1 MITLVP
7 TWAHHYDSF
16 WDAIKR
22 RNNWFIKLRYG
33 AVLMLIAF
41 LLSAE
46 LILHAAY
53 TDLQVRVFVI
63 LVLAILAYN
72 ISFQKVSKNLKCIP
86 GKFNPLH
93 LSLVQMLFDL
103 YVLTLIVY
111 YTGGIESPLFML
123 FVFHM
128 IIGSLIL
135 PGKIIYSLAGLV
147 IIVFCSLTFGEYF
160 NILNHHSVKGL
171 LQVPI
176 YNNLHFLL
184 AYNSVFAFVIIF
196 SVVLANHIA
205 VQLYKMEQELVES
218 LKKLNDAE
226 IEKQKYIMGVV
237 HEIKTPLSAVHSY
250 LDLILQ
256 KYLGPIS
263 DKVEEKLLR
272 ARIRSDEALQL
283 TDDVLKI
290 SRLRLLDEIA
300 GEEID
305 LKELLCQI
313 HNQQK
318 INIQSKNIS
327 FNLIDDRKDDR
338 KIKGD
343 FLLLEIAFSNLI
355 NNSVKYVKEN
365 GIIEVKLYSD
375 NENILVSVIDNGIG
389 IPQKDLRNIFKDF
402 YRASNI
408 KQKSYEG
415 TGLGLSF
422 VKQIVEK
429 HNGKINVESPSGIG
443 DKDNPGTSFK
453 VTIPF
458 KEHL

>member
-7 TWAHHYDSF
+7 TWAHHYDAF

-46 LILHAAY
+46 LILHTAF

-72 ISFQKVSKNLKCIP
+72 ISFQKISKNLKCVP

-103 YVLTLIVY
+103 YVLTLLVY

-160 NILNHHSVKGL
+160 NIIAHHSVKGL
-171 LQVPI
+171 LQIPI

-184 AYNSVFAFVIIF
+184 SYNIVFSFVIIF
-196 SVVLANHIA
+196 SVVITNHIA

-218 LKKLNDAE
+218 IKKLNEAE
-226 IEKQKYIMGVV
+226 IEKQKYVMGVV
-237 HEIKTPLSAVHSY
+237 HEIKTPLAALHSY

-263 DKVEEKLLR
+263 EKVEEKLLR
-272 ARIRSDEALQL
+272 ARVRSDEALQL

-290 SRLRLLDEIA
+290 SKLRLLDEIA
-300 GEEID
+300 NEEID
-305 LKELLCQI
+305 LKELLCSI
-313 HNQQK
+313 HQQQK

-327 FNLIDDRKDDR
+327 FDLIDDRKNTR

-343 FLLLEIAFSNLI
+343 MLLLEMAFSNLI
-355 NNSVKYVKEN
+355 NNAVKYVNEN
-365 GIIEVKLYSD
+365 GIIEVKLNSD
-375 NENILVSVIDNGIG
+375 NGNITVSISDNGIG
-389 IPQKDLRNIFKDF
+389 IPHKDLKNIFKDF

-408 KQKSYEG
+408 KKSYEG

-422 VKQIVEK
+422 VKQIIK
-429 HNGKINVESPSGIG
+429 RHNGEITVKSPSNLG
-443 DKDNPGTSFK
+443 DKNNPGTSFI

-458 KEHL
+458 

>member
-7 TWAHHYDSF
+7 TWAHHYDAF

-33 AVLMLIAF
+33 AVLMLVAF
-41 LLSAE
+41 LLSVE
-46 LILHAAY
+46 FILRAAY
-53 TDLQVRVFVI
+53 SDLQVKVFVI

-72 ISFQKVSKNLKCIP
+72 ISFQKISKKLKCIP

-103 YVLTLIVY
+103 YVLTLLVY

-147 IIVFCSLTFGEYF
+147 IIVFFSLTFGEYF
-160 NILNHHSVKGL
+160 NILAHYSVKGF

-184 AYNSVFAFVIIF
+184 AYNVIFAFVIIF

-205 VQLYKMEQELVES
+205 VQLYKMEQELVETIN
-218 LKKLNDAE
+218 KLHEAE
-226 IEKQKYIMGVV
+226 IEKQKYVMGVV
-237 HEIKTPLSAVHSY
+237 HEIKTPLSAIHSY

-256 KYLGPIS
+256 KYLGPLNE
-263 DKVEEKLLR
+263 KVEEKLLR
-272 ARIRSDEALQL
+272 ARIRSDEALKL
-283 TDDVLKI
+283 TGDVLKI
-290 SRLRLLDEIA
+290 SKLRLIDEI
-300 GEEID
+300 GSEEID
-305 LKELLCQI
+305 LNELLYAA
-313 HNQQK
+313 HKQQE
-318 INIQSKNIS
+318 INIQSKKIN
-327 FNLIDDRKDDR
+327 FNLTDDRKNKR

-343 FLLLEIAFSNLI
+343 LFLLEIAFSNLI
-355 NNSVKYVKEN
+355 NNAVKYVKDN
-365 GIIEVKLYSD
+365 GVIEVKLNSD
-375 NENILVSVIDNGIG
+375 SGSIRVSISDNGIG
-389 IPQKDLRNIFKDF
+389 IPHKDLKNIFRDF

-422 VKQIVEK
+422 VKQIIER
-429 HNGKINVESPSGIG
+429 HNGEIKVESPSGLG
-443 DKDNPGTSFK
+443 DENNPGTSFV

-458 KEHL
+458 

>member
-7 TWAHHYDSF
+7 AWAHHYDAF

-33 AVLMLIAF
+33 AVLMLVAF

-46 LILHAAY
+46 LVLNAAY
-53 TDLQVRVFVI
+53 TNLQVRVFVI

-72 ISFQKVSKNLKCIP
+72 ISFQKISKNLKCVP

-103 YVLTLIVY
+103 YVLTLLVY
-111 YTGGIESPLFML
+111 FTGGIESPLFML

-147 IIVFCSLTFGEYF
+147 IVVFCSLTFGEYF
-160 NILNHHSVKGL
+160 NILTHYGVKGF
-171 LQVPI
+171 LQLPI

-184 AYNSVFAFVIIF
+184 AYNAVFAFVIIF
-196 SVVLANHIA
+196 SVVIANHIA

-218 LKKLNDAE
+218 INKLNEAE
-226 IEKQKYIMGVV
+226 IEKQKYVMGVV
-237 HEIKTPLSAVHSY
+237 HEIKTPLSALHSY

-256 KYLGPIS
+256 KYLGPLS
-263 DKVEEKLLR
+263 EKVEEKLLR

-290 SRLRLLDEIA
+290 SKLRLLDEI
-300 GEEID
+300 GNEEID
-305 LKELLCQI
+305 MKELLSSIFQ
-313 HNQQK
+313 QQK
-318 INIQSKNIS
+318 INIQSKSICFDLVDERTS
-327 FNLIDDRKDDR
+327 KR
-338 KIKGD
+338 KIIGD
-343 FLLLEIAFSNLI
+343 PLLLEIAFSNLI
-355 NNSVKYVKEN
+355 NNAVKYVGKN
-365 GIIEVKLYSD
+365 GTVKVNLNSN
-375 NENILVSVIDNGIG
+375 NENIIVSISDNGIG
-389 IPQKDLRNIFKDF
+389 IPHKDLKNIFKDF

-408 KQKSYEG
+408 QKSYEG

-422 VKQIVEK
+422 VNQIIERHSGDIK
-429 HNGKINVESPSGIG
+429 VESPSELG
-443 DKDNPGTSFK
+443 DLNNPGTSFV

-458 KEHL
+458 

>member
-7 TWAHHYDSF
+7 TWAHHYDAF

-33 AVLMLIAF
+33 AVLMLVAF

-53 TDLQVRVFVI
+53 TDLQVKVFII
-63 LVLAILAYN
+63 LVLAILVYN
-72 ISFQKVSKNLKCIP
+72 ISFQKISKKLKCIP

-103 YVLTLIVY
+103 YVLTLLVY
-111 YTGGIESPLFML
+111 YTGSIESPLFML

-147 IIVFCSLTFGEYF
+147 IVVFFSLTFGEYF
-160 NILNHHSVKGL
+160 NILTHYNVKGF

-184 AYNSVFAFVIIF
+184 AYDVVFAFVIIF

-218 LKKLNDAE
+218 INKLNEAE
-226 IEKQKYIMGVV
+226 IEKQKYVMGVV
-237 HEIKTPLSAVHSY
+237 HEIKTPLSALHSY

-256 KYLGPIS
+256 KYLGPLGE
-263 DKVEEKLLR
+263 KVEEKLLR
-272 ARIRSDEALQL
+272 VRARSDEALQL

-290 SRLRLLDEIA
+290 SKLRLLDEI
-300 GEEID
+300 GNEEID
-305 LKELLCQI
+305 LNELLLSI
-313 HNQQK
+313 HQQQK
-318 INIQSKNIS
+318 IIIQSKNIS
-327 FNLIDDRKDDR
+327 FTLNDYRINKR

-343 FLLLEIAFSNLI
+343 PLLLEIAFSNLI
-355 NNSVKYVKEN
+355 NNAVKYVKEN
-365 GIIEVKLYSD
+365 GIIEVKLNSD
-375 NENILVSVIDNGIG
+375 NGSIFISISDNGIG
-389 IPQKDLRNIFKDF
+389 IPHKDLKNIFRDF

-422 VKQIVEK
+422 VKQIIERHSGEIK
-429 HNGKINVESPSGIG
+429 VESPSELG
-443 DKDNPGTSFK
+443 DENNPGTSFV

-458 KEHL
+458 

>member
-7 TWAHHYDSF
+7 AWAHHYDAF

-33 AVLMLIAF
+33 AVLMLVAF

-46 LILHAAY
+46 FILHAAY
-53 TDLQVRVFVI
+53 TDLQVKVFIV

-72 ISFQKVSKNLKCIP
+72 IFFQKISKKLKCIP

-103 YVLTLIVY
+103 YVLTLLVY
-111 YTGGIESPLFML
+111 YTGSIESPLFML

-147 IIVFCSLTFGEYF
+147 IVVFFSLTFGEYF
-160 NILNHHSVKGL
+160 NILTHYNVKGF

-176 YNNLHFLL
+176 YSNLHFLL
-184 AYNSVFAFVIIF
+184 AYNVVFAFVIIF
-196 SVVLANHIA
+196 SVVIANHIA

-218 LKKLNDAE
+218 INKLNEAE
-226 IEKQKYIMGVV
+226 IEKQKYVMGVV
-237 HEIKTPLSAVHSY
+237 HEIKTPLSALHSY

-256 KYLGPIS
+256 KYLGPLNE
-263 DKVEEKLLR
+263 KVEEKLLR

-290 SRLRLLDEIA
+290 SKLRLLDEIA
-300 GEEID
+300 NEEID
-305 LKELLCQI
+305 LNELILSI
-313 HNQQK
+313 HQQQK

-327 FNLIDDRKDDR
+327 FNLIDDRKNKR

-343 FLLLEIAFSNLI
+343 LLLLELAFSNLI
-355 NNSVKYVKEN
+355 NNAVKYVKEN
-365 GIIEVKLYSD
+365 GIVEVKISSD
-375 NENILVSVIDNGIG
+375 NSIIHVLISDNGIG
-389 IPQKDLRNIFKDF
+389 IPHKDLKNIFKDF

-408 KQKSYEG
+408 KQKPYEG

-422 VKQIVEK
+422 VKQIIER
-429 HNGKINVESPSGIG
+429 HNGEIKVESPSGLG
-443 DKDNPGTSFK
+443 DENNPGTSFV

-458 KEHL
+458 

>member
-7 TWAHHYDSF
+7 TWAHHYDAF

-33 AVLMLIAF
+33 AVLMLVAF

-53 TDLQVRVFVI
+53 TDLQVKVFII
-63 LVLAILAYN
+63 LVLAILVYN
-72 ISFQKVSKNLKCIP
+72 ISFQKISKKLKCIP

-103 YVLTLIVY
+103 YVLTLLVY
-111 YTGGIESPLFML
+111 YTGSIESPLFML

-147 IIVFCSLTFGEYF
+147 IVVFFSLTFGEYF
-160 NILNHHSVKGL
+160 NILTHYNVKGF

-184 AYNSVFAFVIIF
+184 AYDVVFAFVIIF

-218 LKKLNDAE
+218 INKLNEAE
-226 IEKQKYIMGVV
+226 IEKQKYVMGVV
-237 HEIKTPLSAVHSY
+237 HEIKTPLSALHSY

-256 KYLGPIS
+256 KYLGPLNE
-263 DKVEEKLLR
+263 KVEEKLLR
-272 ARIRSDEALQL
+272 ARARSDEALQL
-283 TDDVLKI
+283 TNDVLKI
-290 SRLRLLDEIA
+290 SKLRLLDEI
-300 GEEID
+300 GNEEID
-305 LKELLCQI
+305 LNELLLSI
-313 HNQQK
+313 HQQQK
-318 INIQSKNIS
+318 IIIQSKNIS
-327 FNLIDDRKDDR
+327 FTLNDYRINKR

-343 FLLLEIAFSNLI
+343 PLLLEIAFSNLI
-355 NNSVKYVKEN
+355 NNAVKYVKEN
-365 GIIEVKLYSD
+365 GIIEVKLNSD
-375 NENILVSVIDNGIG
+375 NGSIFISISDNGIG
-389 IPQKDLRNIFKDF
+389 IPHKDLKNIFRDF

-422 VKQIVEK
+422 VKQIIERHSGEIK
-429 HNGKINVESPSGIG
+429 VESPSGLG
-443 DKDNPGTSFK
+443 DENNPGTSFV

-458 KEHL
+458 

>member
-7 TWAHHYDSF
+7 PWAHNYDAF

-33 AVLMLIAF
+33 AVFMLIVF

-46 LILHAAY
+46 LILRQAY
-53 TDLQVRVFVI
+53 TGLQIRVFVI
-63 LVLAILAYN
+63 LALAIIVYN
-72 ISFQKVSKNLKCIP
+72 ISFQIISKNLKCIP

-103 YVLTLIVY
+103 YVLMLLVY

-135 PGKIIYSLAGLV
+135 PGKIIYTLAVLV
-147 IIVFCSLTFGEYF
+147 IVTFWSMTFGQYF
-160 NILNHHSVKGL
+160 GILSHHSVKGL
-171 LQVPI
+171 LQLSI
-176 YNNLHFLL
+176 YNNLPFLL
-184 AYNSVFAFVIIF
+184 GINIIFAFVIMF

-218 LKKLNDAE
+218 IKKLNDAE
-226 IEKQKYIMGVV
+226 IEKQKYVMGVV
-237 HEIKTPLSAVHSY
+237 HEIKTPLSALHSY

-256 KYLGPIS
+256 KYLGPLTE
-263 DKVEEKLLR
+263 KVEEKLLR
-272 ARIRSDEALQL
+272 AKVRSEEALQL

-290 SRLRLLDEIA
+290 SKLRLLDEIA
-300 GEEID
+300 NEDVD
-305 LKELLCQI
+305 LKELLCSI
-313 HNQQK
+313 QQQQQ
-318 INIQSKNIS
+318 INIQHKNIS
-327 FNLIDDRKDDR
+327 FSLVDDRSAER
-338 KIKGD
+338 KIRGD
-343 FLLLEIAFSNLI
+343 KLLLEIAFSNLI
-355 NNSVKYVKEN
+355 NNAVKYVKEN
-365 GIIEVKLYSD
+365 GIIQVKLYSD
-375 NENILVSVIDNGIG
+375 NNNVLVSVNDNGIG
-389 IPQKDLRNIFKDF
+389 IPHKDLKNIFRDF

-422 VKQIVEK
+422 VKQIIES
-429 HNGKINVESPSGIG
+429 HNGEIQVESPVNLG
-443 DKDNPGTSFK
+443 DENNPGTTFI
-453 VTIPF
+453 VTLPY
-458 KEHL
+458 

>member
-7 TWAHHYDSF
+7 TWAHHYDAF

-33 AVLMLIAF
+33 AVIMLVAF
-41 LLSAE
+41 LLSVE
-46 LILHAAY
+46 FILHAAY
-53 TDLQVRVFVI
+53 SDLQVKVFVI

-72 ISFQKVSKNLKCIP
+72 ISFQKISKKLKCIP

-103 YVLTLIVY
+103 YVLTLLVY

-147 IIVFCSLTFGEYF
+147 IIVFFSLTFGEYF
-160 NILNHHSVKGL
+160 NILAHYSVKGF

-184 AYNSVFAFVIIF
+184 AYNVIFAFVIIF

-205 VQLYKMEQELVES
+205 VQLYKMEQELVETIN
-218 LKKLNDAE
+218 KLNEAE
-226 IEKQKYIMGVV
+226 IEKQKYVMGVV
-237 HEIKTPLSAVHSY
+237 HEIKTPLSAIHSY

-256 KYLGPIS
+256 KYLGPLNE
-263 DKVEEKLLR
+263 KVEEKLLR
-272 ARIRSDEALQL
+272 ARVRSDEALQL

-290 SRLRLLDEIA
+290 SKLRLLDEISS
-300 GEEID
+300 EEID
-305 LKELLCQI
+305 LNELLCSIQQ
-313 HNQQK
+313 QQK
-318 INIQSKNIS
+318 INIQSKKIN
-327 FNLIDDRKDDR
+327 FNLTDDRKNKR

-343 FLLLEIAFSNLI
+343 PLLLEIAFSNLI
-355 NNSVKYVKEN
+355 NNAVKYVKDD
-365 GIIEVKLYSD
+365 GVIEVKLSSD
-375 NENILVSVIDNGIG
+375 NENIRVSIIDNGIG
-389 IPQKDLRNIFKDF
+389 IPHKDLKNIFKDF

-422 VKQIVEK
+422 VKQIIER
-429 HNGKINVESPSGIG
+429 HNGEIKVESPSGLG
-443 DKDNPGTSFK
+443 DENNPGTSFV

-458 KEHL
+458 

>member
-7 TWAHHYDSF
+7 TWAHHYDAF

-33 AVLMLIAF
+33 AVLMLVAF

-46 LILHAAY
+46 LVLHAAY

-63 LVLAILAYN
+63 LVLAIIAYN
-72 ISFQKVSKNLKCIP
+72 ISFQRISKNLKCIP

-103 YVLTLIVY
+103 YVLTLLVY

-147 IIVFCSLTFGEYF
+147 IVVFCSLTFGEYF
-160 NILNHHSVKGL
+160 NIIAHHSVKGL
-171 LQVPI
+171 LQIPI

-184 AYNSVFAFVIIF
+184 SYNIVFSFVIIF

-218 LKKLNDAE
+218 LKKLNEAE
-226 IEKQKYIMGVV
+226 IEKQKYVMGVV

-263 DKVEEKLLR
+263 EKVEEKLLR
-272 ARIRSDEALQL
+272 ARVRSDEALQL

-290 SRLRLLDEIA
+290 SKLRLLDEIA
-300 GEEID
+300 DEEID
-305 LKELLCQI
+305 LNELLCSIQQ
-313 HNQQK
+313 QQK
-318 INIQSKNIS
+318 INIQSKNI
-327 FNLIDDRKDDR
+327 NYDLTDERKNKR

-343 FLLLEIAFSNLI
+343 PLLLEIAFSNLI
-355 NNSVKYVKEN
+355 NNAVKYVKEN
-365 GIIEVKLYSD
+365 GIIEVKINSD
-375 NENILVSVIDNGIG
+375 NGNITVSIIDNGIG
-389 IPQKDLRNIFKDF
+389 IPHKDLKNIFRDF

-408 KQKSYEG
+408 KQKSEG

-422 VKQIVEK
+422 VKQIIER
-429 HNGKINVESPSGIG
+429 HNGEIKVESPSKLG
-443 DKDNPGTSFK
+443 DTNNPGTSFT

-458 KEHL
+458 

>member
-7 TWAHHYDSF
+7 AWAHHYDAF

-33 AVLMLIAF
+33 AVFMLVA
-41 LLSAE
+41 LLFSAE
-46 LILHAAY
+46 LILRQAY
-53 TDLQVRVFVI
+53 TDFQVRIFA
-63 LVLAILAYN
+63 VLAGAIIIYN
-72 ISFQKVSKNLKCIP
+72 ISFQKLSKNLKCIP

-103 YVLTLIVY
+103 YVLMLLVY

-135 PGKIIYSLAGLV
+135 PGKIIYTLAVLV
-147 IIVFCSLTFGEYF
+147 IAGFCSMTFGEYF
-160 NILNHHSVKGL
+160 NLLSHYSVNGL
-171 LQVPI
+171 FQTPI
-176 YNNLHFLL
+176 FNNLPLLL
-184 AYNSVFAFVIIF
+184 AINVVFAFVIVF

-218 LKKLNDAE
+218 INKLNEAE

-237 HEIKTPLSAVHSY
+237 HEIKTPLSALHSY

-256 KYLGPIS
+256 KYLGPLNE
-263 DKVEEKLLR
+263 KVEEKLLR

-283 TDDVLKI
+283 TNDVLKI
-290 SRLRLLDEIA
+290 SKLRLLDEI
-300 GEEID
+300 GNEEVD
-305 LKELLCQI
+305 LKELICSVEQ
-313 HNQQK
+313 QQK
-318 INIQSKNIS
+318 INIQAKNIC
-327 FNLIDDRKDDR
+327 FKLIDERGEKGNL
-338 KIKGD
+338 KGD
-343 FLLLEIAFSNLI
+343 KILLELAFSNLI
-355 NNSVKYVKEN
+355 TNSIKYVKEN
-365 GIIEVKLYSD
+365 GTIEVRLFSD
-375 NENILVSVIDNGIG
+375 TRNVFISVTDNGIG
-389 IPQKDLRNIFKDF
+389 IPQKDLKNIFKDF

-422 VKQIVEK
+422 VKQIIER
-429 HNGKINVESPSGIG
+429 HNGRIKVESPSSLG
-443 DKDNPGTSFK
+443 DNSSPGTSFI

-458 KEHL
+458 

>member
-7 TWAHHYDSF
+7 AWAHHYDAF

-33 AVLMLIAF
+33 AVLMLVAF

-46 LILHAAY
+46 LVLNAAY
-53 TDLQVRVFVI
+53 TNLQVRVFVI

-72 ISFQKVSKNLKCIP
+72 ISFQKISKNLKCVP

-103 YVLTLIVY
+103 YVLTLLVY
-111 YTGGIESPLFML
+111 FTGGIESPLFML

-147 IIVFCSLTFGEYF
+147 IVVFCSLTFGEYF
-160 NILNHHSVKGL
+160 NILTHYGVKGF
-171 LQVPI
+171 LQLPI

-184 AYNSVFAFVIIF
+184 AYNAVFAFVIIF
-196 SVVLANHIA
+196 SVVIANHIA

-218 LKKLNDAE
+218 INKLNEAE
-226 IEKQKYIMGVV
+226 IEKQKYVMGVV
-237 HEIKTPLSAVHSY
+237 HEIKTPLSALHSY

-256 KYLGPIS
+256 KYLGPLS
-263 DKVEEKLLR
+263 EKVEEKLLR

-283 TDDVLKI
+283 TDNVLKI
-290 SRLRLLDEIA
+290 SKLRLLDEI
-300 GEEID
+300 GNEEID
-305 LKELLCQI
+305 MKELLSSIFQ
-313 HNQQK
+313 QQK
-318 INIQSKNIS
+318 INIQSKSICFDLVDERTS
-327 FNLIDDRKDDR
+327 KR
-338 KIKGD
+338 KIIGD
-343 FLLLEIAFSNLI
+343 PLLLEIAFSNLI
-355 NNSVKYVKEN
+355 NNAVKYVGKN
-365 GIIEVKLYSD
+365 GTVKVNLNSN
-375 NENILVSVIDNGIG
+375 NENIIVSISDNGIG
-389 IPQKDLRNIFKDF
+389 IPHKDLKNIFKDF

-408 KQKSYEG
+408 QKSYEG

-422 VKQIVEK
+422 VKQIIERHSGDIK
-429 HNGKINVESPSGIG
+429 VESPSELG
-443 DKDNPGTSFK
+443 DLNNPGTSFV

-458 KEHL
+458 

>member
-7 TWAHHYDSF
+7 AWAHHYDAF

-33 AVLMLIAF
+33 AVLMLVAF

-46 LILHAAY
+46 LVLNAAY
-53 TDLQVRVFVI
+53 TNLQVRVFVI

-72 ISFQKVSKNLKCIP
+72 ISFQKISKNLKCVP

-103 YVLTLIVY
+103 YVLTLLVY
-111 YTGGIESPLFML
+111 FTGGIESPLFML

-147 IIVFCSLTFGEYF
+147 IVVFCSLTFGEYF
-160 NILNHHSVKGL
+160 NILTHYGVKGF
-171 LQVPI
+171 LQLPI

-184 AYNSVFAFVIIF
+184 AYNAVFAFVIIF
-196 SVVLANHIA
+196 SVVIANHIA

-218 LKKLNDAE
+218 INKLNEAE
-226 IEKQKYIMGVV
+226 IEKQKYVMGVV
-237 HEIKTPLSAVHSY
+237 HEIKTPLSALHSY

-256 KYLGPIS
+256 KYLGPLS
-263 DKVEEKLLR
+263 EKVEEKLLR

-290 SRLRLLDEIA
+290 SKLRLLDEI
-300 GEEID
+300 GNEEID
-305 LKELLCQI
+305 MKELLSSIFQ
-313 HNQQK
+313 QQK
-318 INIQSKNIS
+318 INIQSKSIC
-327 FNLIDDRKDDR
+327 FDLIDERTSKR
-338 KIKGD
+338 KIIGD
-343 FLLLEIAFSNLI
+343 PLLLEIAFSNLI
-355 NNSVKYVKEN
+355 NNAVKYVGKN
-365 GIIEVKLYSD
+365 GTVKVNLNSN
-375 NENILVSVIDNGIG
+375 NENIIVSISDNGIG
-389 IPQKDLRNIFKDF
+389 IPHKDLKNIFKDF

-408 KQKSYEG
+408 QKSYEG

-422 VKQIVEK
+422 VKQIIERHSGDIK
-429 HNGKINVESPSGIG
+429 VESPSELG
-443 DKDNPGTSFK
+443 DLNNPGTSFV

-458 KEHL
+458 

>member
-7 TWAHHYDSF
+7 TWAHHYDAF

-33 AVLMLIAF
+33 AVLMLVAF

-53 TDLQVRVFVI
+53 TDLQVKVFII
-63 LVLAILAYN
+63 LVLAILVYN
-72 ISFQKVSKNLKCIP
+72 ISFQKISKKLKCIP

-103 YVLTLIVY
+103 YVLTLLVY
-111 YTGGIESPLFML
+111 YTGSIESPLFML

-135 PGKIIYSLAGLV
+135 PGKIIYSLASLV
-147 IIVFCSLTFGEYF
+147 IVVFFSLTFGEYF
-160 NILNHHSVKGL
+160 NILTHYNVKGF

-184 AYNSVFAFVIIF
+184 AYDVVFAFVIIF

-218 LKKLNDAE
+218 INKLNEAE
-226 IEKQKYIMGVV
+226 IEKQKYVMGVV
-237 HEIKTPLSAVHSY
+237 HEIKTPLSALHSY

-256 KYLGPIS
+256 KYLGPLS
-263 DKVEEKLLR
+263 EKVEEKLLR
-272 ARIRSDEALQL
+272 ARVRSDEALQL

-290 SRLRLLDEIA
+290 SKLRLLDEI
-300 GEEID
+300 GSEEID
-305 LKELLCQI
+305 LYELLCSI
-313 HNQQK
+313 HQQQK

-327 FNLIDDRKDDR
+327 FNLIDDRKNKR
-338 KIKGD
+338 KIIGD
-343 FLLLEIAFSNLI
+343 PLLLEIAFSNLI
-355 NNSVKYVKEN
+355 NNAVKYVKDN
-365 GIIEVKLYSD
+365 GIVEIKLNSD
-375 NENILVSVIDNGIG
+375 NGSICVSISDNGIG
-389 IPQKDLRNIFKDF
+389 IPQKDLKNIFRDF

-408 KQKSYEG
+408 KQKQYEG

-422 VKQIVEK
+422 VKQIIER
-429 HNGKINVESPSGIG
+429 HEGKIKVESPSGLG
-443 DKDNPGTSFK
+443 NENNPGTSF
-453 VTIPF
+453 VISIPF
-458 KEHL
+458 

>member
-7 TWAHHYDSF
+7 TWAHHYDAF

-33 AVLMLIAF
+33 AVLMLVAF

-53 TDLQVRVFVI
+53 TDLQVKVFII
-63 LVLAILAYN
+63 LVLAILVYN
-72 ISFQKVSKNLKCIP
+72 ISFQKISKKLKCIP

-103 YVLTLIVY
+103 YVLTLLVY
-111 YTGGIESPLFML
+111 YTGSIESPLFML

-135 PGKIIYSLAGLV
+135 PGKIIYSLASLV
-147 IIVFCSLTFGEYF
+147 IVVFFSLTFGEYF
-160 NILNHHSVKGL
+160 NILTHYNVKGF

-184 AYNSVFAFVIIF
+184 AYDVVFAFVIIF

-218 LKKLNDAE
+218 INKLNEAE
-226 IEKQKYIMGVV
+226 IEKQKYVMGVV
-237 HEIKTPLSAVHSY
+237 HEIKTPLSALHSY

-256 KYLGPIS
+256 KYLGPLGE
-263 DKVEEKLLR
+263 KVEEKLLR
-272 ARIRSDEALQL
+272 VRARSDEALQL

-290 SRLRLLDEIA
+290 SKLRLLDEI
-300 GEEID
+300 GNEEID
-305 LKELLCQI
+305 LNELLLSI
-313 HNQQK
+313 HQQQK
-318 INIQSKNIS
+318 IIIQSKNIS
-327 FNLIDDRKDDR
+327 FTLNDYRINKR

-343 FLLLEIAFSNLI
+343 PLLLEIAFSNLI
-355 NNSVKYVKEN
+355 NNAVKYVKEN
-365 GIIEVKLYSD
+365 GIIEVKLNSD
-375 NENILVSVIDNGIG
+375 NGSIFISISDNGIG
-389 IPQKDLRNIFKDF
+389 IPHKDLKNIFRDF

-422 VKQIVEK
+422 VKQIIERHSGEIK
-429 HNGKINVESPSGIG
+429 VESPSGLG
-443 DKDNPGTSFK
+443 DENNPGTSFV

-458 KEHL
+458 

>member
-7 TWAHHYDSF
+7 AWAHHYDAF

-33 AVLMLIAF
+33 AVLMLVAF

-46 LILHAAY
+46 LVLNAAY
-53 TDLQVRVFVI
+53 TNLQVRVFVI

-72 ISFQKVSKNLKCIP
+72 ISFQKISKNLKCVP

-103 YVLTLIVY
+103 YVLTLLVY
-111 YTGGIESPLFML
+111 FTGGIESPLFML

-147 IIVFCSLTFGEYF
+147 IVVFCSLTFGEYF
-160 NILNHHSVKGL
+160 NILTHYGVKGF
-171 LQVPI
+171 LQLPI

-184 AYNSVFAFVIIF
+184 AYNAVFAFVIIF
-196 SVVLANHIA
+196 SVVIANHIA

-218 LKKLNDAE
+218 INKLNEAE
-226 IEKQKYIMGVV
+226 IEKQKYVMGVV
-237 HEIKTPLSAVHSY
+237 HEIKTPLSALHSY

-256 KYLGPIS
+256 KYLGPLS
-263 DKVEEKLLR
+263 EKVEEKLLR

-290 SRLRLLDEIA
+290 SKLRLLDEI
-300 GEEID
+300 GNEEID
-305 LKELLCQI
+305 MKELLSSIFQ
-313 HNQQK
+313 QQK
-318 INIQSKNIS
+318 INIQSKSICFDLVDERTS
-327 FNLIDDRKDDR
+327 KR
-338 KIKGD
+338 KIIGD
-343 FLLLEIAFSNLI
+343 PLLLEIAFSNLI
-355 NNSVKYVKEN
+355 NNAVKYVGKN
-365 GIIEVKLYSD
+365 GTVKVNLNSN
-375 NENILVSVIDNGIG
+375 NENIIVSISDNGIG
-389 IPQKDLRNIFKDF
+389 IPHKDLKNIFKDF

-408 KQKSYEG
+408 QKSYEG

-422 VKQIVEK
+422 VKQIIERHSGDIK
-429 HNGKINVESPSGIG
+429 VESPSELG
-443 DKDNPGTSFK
+443 DLNNPGTSFV

-458 KEHL
+458 